1 MNRIC
6 LSRRAWLLALPGLAA
21 GCQTPSQ
28 PGHPM
33 PREVRLRALGFEP
46 DEDGWS
52 LNLSARMLFGFDADA
67 LDAPQRQQL
76 MDLGRELAALGIA
89 SVRIEGHTDQTGS
102 SVYNLRLAQRRAEA
116 VAAVLKDSALGTARF
131 TVRGLGKEKLVCTDD
146 TDACRAQNR
155 RVVLIVPAGE

>member
-1 MNRIC
+1 MNRNC
-6 LSRRAWLLALPGLAA
+6 LSRRAWLLGLPGLMA
-21 GCQTPSQ
+21 GCQTLPQ
-28 PGHPM
+28 PQRPA
-33 PREVRLRALGFEP
+33 PREARLRALGFEP
-46 DEDGWS
+46 SEEGWS
-52 LNLSARMLFGFDADA
+52 LNLSTRLLFGFDADA

-76 MDLGRELAALGIA
+76 MALGQELAALGIA

-116 VAAVLKDSALGTARF
+116 VAAVLKESPLGAARF
-131 TVRGLGKEKLVCTDD
+131 AVRGLGKEKPVCTDD